1 MTKLHFPQLD
11 ARSLNPA
18 RPAQSLRISPNTNHT
33 PSAPLCKMQGA
44 ARGRKKER
52 GFFP

>member
-18 RPAQSLRISPNTNHT
+18 RPAQSLRDRPNKNT
-33 PSAPLCKMQGA
+33 PSPPLYKNTGGGKGQK
-44 ARGRKKER
+44 RK
-52 GFFP
+52 GLFP

>member
-18 RPAQSLRISPNTNHT
+18 RPAQSLRDRPNKNT
-33 PSAPLCKMQGA
+33 PYPLCKTQG
-44 ARGRKKER
+44 GGKGQKRK
-52 GFFP
+52 GLFP

>member
-18 RPAQSLRISPNTNHT
+18 RPAQSLRDRPNKNT
-33 PSAPLCKMQGA
+33 PSPLYKNTGGGKGQK
-44 ARGRKKER
+44 RK
-52 GFFP
+52 GLFP

>member
-18 RPAQSLRISPNTNHT
+18 RPAQSLRDRPNKNDT
-33 PSAPLCKMQGA
+33 PTPPPVQNAGGGKGQK
-44 ARGRKKER
+44 RK
-52 GFFP
+52 GLFP